1 MSMTLIIAA
10 AAVFIVFLLVMGI
23 GSLMRSGSDKAERRV
38 RDRLRAMALTADID
52 AASVDLLL
60 REAAMSEVPL
70 FNRLLE
76 RMRWSANLS
85 RLLYQADA
93 KGAPGVYLLVCML
106 LAVIGFYAGSF
117 SGRLWVSAAGA
128 ILLGYV
134 PLWWLKGKKRKRM
147 DRFQKQLPEALD
159 LMARALKAGHTFGGG
174 MRMVADEFEAPIGPE
189 FGKTLD
195 EMNYGMDVDRALSN
209 LQGRVDC
216 LDLKFFVVSVNIQRE
231 TGGNLAE
238 IIAKIA
244 ALVRERFALYGKIRV
259 LSAEGRVSAYILIAL
274 PFFLTGILYAV
285 NSDYVSLLWTRELG
299 LNMVWG
305 AIISM
310 TIGWIIIRKIITIK
324 V

>member
-1 MSMTLIIAA
+1 MSMTLIIVGV
-10 AAVFIVFLLVMGI
+10 AVLAVFLLVMAV
-23 GSLMRSGSDKAERRV
+23 GSFMQSGSDRAQRRV
-38 RDRLRAMALTADID
+38 KDRLRALAMTGID
-52 AASVDLLL
+52 DNAVDLVL
-60 REAAMSEVPL
+60 RETTLSDVPM

-76 RMRWSANLS
+76 RMQWSRNFN

-93 KGAPGVYLLVCML
+93 KGSAGTYLLVCAL
-106 LAVIGFYAGSF
+106 LAVIGFYAGTF
-117 SGRLWVSAAGA
+117 SDRLWVSLCSAA
-128 ILLGYV
+128 LLGYLPV
-134 PLWWLKGKKRKRM
+134 GVLRSRKRKRM

-174 MRMVADEFEAPIGPE
+174 MRMVADEFESPIGPE

-195 EMNYGMDVDRALSN
+195 EINYGLDVDRALTN

-216 LDLKFFVVSVNIQRE
+216 PDLKFFVVSVNIQRE

-244 ALVRERFALYGKIRV
+244 GLVRERFALYGKIRV

-274 PFFLTGILYAV
+274 PFLITGILYAV
-285 NSDYVSLLWTRELG
+285 NADYISLLWTRELG
-299 LNMVWG
+299 QNMVWAAAFSMVFG
-305 AIISM
+305 AL
-310 TIGWIIIRKIITIK
+310 IIRKIITIK

>member
-1 MSMTLIIAA
+1 MSMALIIAA
-10 AAVFIVFLLVMGI
+10 AAVLIVFLLAMGV

-38 RDRLRAMALTADID
+38 RERLQAMALTADID
-52 AASVDLLL
+52 AASVDLVL
-60 REAAMSEVPL
+60 RETTMSEVPL

-76 RMRWSANLS
+76 SMRWSANFS

-93 KGAPGVYLLVCML
+93 KGSAGAYLLLCML
-106 LAVIGFYAGSF
+106 LAVIGVYAGSF

-128 ILLGYV
+128 IMLGYAPV
-134 PLWWLKGKKRKRM
+134 WVLQGKKRKRM
-147 DRFQKQLPEALD
+147 ERFQKQLPEALD

-195 EMNYGMDVDRALSN
+195 EINYGMDVDRALTN
-209 LQGRVDC
+209 LQARVDC
-216 LDLKFFVVSVNIQRE
+216 PDLKFFVVSVNIQRE

-244 ALVRERFALYGKIRV
+244 SLVRERFALFGKIRV
-259 LSAEGRVSAYILIAL
+259 LSAEGRVSAYILVAL
-274 PFFLTGILYAV
+274 PFILTGILYVV
-285 NSDYVSLLWTRELG
+285 NADYIRLLWTRELG

-305 AIISM
+305 GVISM
-310 TIGWIIIRKIITIK
+310 ILGAVIIRRIIQIK